1 MSRSF
6 PTRRPPGRLVALLAL
21 LTTFLAAPA
30 ARASGLLVADGGF
43 GGKLEI
49 VSQDVAVTVN
59 NGVAVTHVDQTFR
72 NTENRVVE
80 ALYVFPVPRGAS
92 VADFSM
98 WINGKEMT
106 GEVVEKQRAREIYES
121 YKQKRRDPGL
131 LEQVDY
137 RTFEMRIFPI
147 PAGAEQRVKLSYYQE
162 LDVDHDAATYVYPL
176 ATGATDGKADTTVH
190 GRFSFKFD
198 AKSAVPITSL
208 SSPSHGGDFSV
219 TRPAETF
226 ASASLELTEGDL
238 SKDVVLRLEA
248 KRAMTGLDF
257 VANKPAGE
265 DGYFQLT
272 LTAGDELAKASDAG
286 MDYVFVLDVSGS
298 MGGDR
303 KLELSLNAAR
313 QFVDGLGEKDRFEVL
328 TFNNALA
335 SLFNNLTATDD
346 TAKKKAAEFLDAQR
360 ARGGTQLRPAFEAA
374 YRYATDADR
383 PLNVVVLSDGLAEQ
397 GTAGELVNLINRRP
411 KNARVF
417 CVGVGNDVN
426 RPLLEQVAQESG
438 GLAAFVSP
446 QDDLARAAAAFRRK
460 LMRPV
465 AADLQLKFAGTEV
478 YDVTPA
484 KLPDLYHGMP
494 VRVYGRYKKGG
505 DVNVTLAANVEGRSV
520 EQKVG
525 FDLPAKSDADPEIE
539 RMWAWKRVDELLKQS
554 DRDGGRSQST
564 ISEVVRLGEA
574 YSIATEYTSF
584 IVLENDAEYR
594 RWNIERRNALRV
606 GRDRAAQ
613 AQTREAMERLR
624 DRAAQNIGPAPTPA
638 AEPVAAKRVDVMAPA
653 PTPQVR
659 DTSRDF
665 SFTRPSNRNN
675 GGGGGGGGAF
685 DPRAAIAL
693 LGIAGV
699 ALVATWA
706 RKGER

>member
-1 MSRSF
+1 MFR
-6 PTRRPPGRLVALLAL
+6 PLPHRPPGRLFALLAL
-21 LTTFLAAPA
+21 LATFLAAPA

-59 NGVAVTHVDQTFR
+59 NGVAVTHVDQIFR

-92 VADFSM
+92 VANFSM

-106 GEVVEKQRAREIYES
+106 GEVVEKQRAREIYDS
-121 YKQKRRDPGL
+121 YKRQRRDPGL

-176 ATGATDGKADTTVH
+176 ATQAADGKADSTVH

-198 AKSAVPITSL
+198 AKSQVPITSL
-208 SSPSHGGDFSV
+208 TSPSHGGDFSV
-219 TRPAETF
+219 SRPAETF

-257 VANKPAGE
+257 VANKPGGE

-313 QFVDGLGEKDRFEVL
+313 QFVDGLGDNDRFEVL
-328 TFNNALA
+328 TFNNALQ
-335 SLFNNLTATDD
+335 SLFNNLTPTDAA
-346 TAKKKAAEFLDAQR
+346 AKGKADEFLNTQR
-360 ARGGTQLRPAFEAA
+360 ARGGTLLRPAFEAA

-465 AADLQLKFAGTEV
+465 AADLQLKFAGAEV

-525 FDLPAKSDADPEIE
+525 FDLPGKSDANPEVE
-539 RMWAWKRVDELLKQS
+539 RMWAWKRVDEMLKQS
-554 DRDGGRSQST
+554 DRDGGRSQSA

-594 RWNIERRNALRV
+594 RWNIERRNALRI

-624 DRAAQNIGPAPTPA
+624 DRAAQDIGPAPA
-638 AEPVAAKRVDVMAPA
+638 AMPVAAKKVETVANT

-665 SFTRPSNRNN
+665 SFTRPSNRSN
-675 GGGGGGGGAF
+675 GGGAF

-699 ALVATWA
+699 ALAATWM

>member
-6 PTRRPPGRLVALLAL
+6 PTRRPPGRLVALLAI
-21 LTTFLAAPA
+21 LTAFLAAPS

-59 NGVAVTHVDQTFR
+59 NGVAVTHVDQVFR
-72 NTENRVVE
+72 NTENRIVE

-176 ATGATDGKADTTVH
+176 ATQAADGKADTTVH

-198 AKSAVPITSL
+198 AKSQVPITSL
-208 SSPSHGGDFSV
+208 TSPSHGGDFSV

-257 VANKPAGE
+257 VANKPQRE

-298 MGGDR
+298 MSGDR

-313 QFVDGLGEKDRFEVL
+313 QFVDGLGDNDRFEVL

-346 TAKKKAAEFLDAQR
+346 AAKKKADAFLDAQR

-494 VRVYGRYKKGG
+494 VRVYGRYKNGG
-505 DVNVTLAANVEGRSV
+505 DVNVTLAANVEGRSI

-525 FDLPAKSDADPEIE
+525 FDLPAKSDANPEVE

-554 DRDGGRSQST
+554 DRDGGRSQSA
-564 ISEVVRLGEA
+564 IGEVVRLGEA

-594 RWNIERRNALRV
+594 RWNIERRNALRI

-638 AEPVAAKRVDVMAPA
+638 AEPVAAKKADVMAPA

-665 SFTRPSNRNN
+665 SFTRPSNRSN

-699 ALVATWA
+699 ALAATWM